1 MSVCGPWEEPLLH
14 HNYNIMDQIKSFVVD
29 RVSQIGLSQW
39 LRARLWSQAWFS
51 GLGWSSP
58 SSASTQWPS
67 LILQS
72 PCCYLA
78 LVYVL
83 SPVPS
88 PSLLPV
94 APALLS
100 LSVNPVRA
108 HGIKAFRTGTIA
120 VSKSFDLGCAHELRA
135 EWGSQCHVK
144 ISFGLQDVLSV
155 YHSRHVSS
163 PPC

>member
-1 MSVCGPWEEPLLH
+1 MVE
-14 HNYNIMDQIKSFVVD
+14 
-29 RVSQIGLSQW
+29 
-39 LRARLWSQAWFS
+39 SQAVES
-51 GLGWSSP
+51 GLVFRFGVVFSFLSFN
-58 SSASTQWPS
+58 TWPS
-67 LILQS
+67 LILRS

-83 SPVPS
+83 SPVSS

-108 HGIKAFRTGTIA
+108 HGIKAFSTGTMA

-144 ISFGLQDVLSV
+144 ISFSLQDVLSV
-155 YHSRHVSS
+155 LHSRYVSS
-163 PPC
+163 PPH